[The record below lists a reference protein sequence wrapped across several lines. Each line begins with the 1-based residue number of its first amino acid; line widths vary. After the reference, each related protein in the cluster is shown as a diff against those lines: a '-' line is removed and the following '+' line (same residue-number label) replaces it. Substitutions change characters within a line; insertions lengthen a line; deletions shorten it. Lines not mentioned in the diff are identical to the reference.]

1 MANLHRCR
9 GRGWR
14 AAGLRLL
21 TIPEYKTRAYRPL
34 PPGVAGALAKT
45 GAVQVTMDLQGR
57 TQLTSTSYVGVVR
70 AGDVELRITPKVPI
84 RRLLWLVGYASDPK
98 GWRDEQQVDLQD
110 VDELVA
116 AMAVSF
122 VAASARALTRGLLRG
137 YRITEEASVTLRGRL
152 RESDQVRRRLT
163 VALPLE
169 VRYDD
174 YTADIPE
181 NQLLLSAALRLRHLP
196 DLPAHTR
203 GALHRLVAL
212 MGEVTPLI
220 PGQQLPEIRFDQ
232 LNRHYRPAI
241 LLARLIL
248 SGRSLEQPPGE
259 TTAAGFLFDLNVV
272 FEQWLRVALR
282 EALLPYGGYLRAPWP
297 GHLDVGKSI
306 FLRPDMVWERGCRP
320 AGVVDA
326 KYKSL
331 HSEGVA
337 SNPDLYQMLA
347 YCTVL
352 GLRAGHLVYAAGEQ
366 TPGRWVVINTKITIS
381 TWALHLDKPVTEL
394 LGEVAELAHTLS
406 AQAAE
411 AVGLPRVHGDERLPA
426 ALVHAAAGPR

>member
-1 MANLHRCR
+1 MR
-9 GRGWR
+9 
-14 AAGLRLL
+14 RLTL
-21 TIPEYKTRAYRPL
+21 PEYSTRAYTKL
-34 PPGVAGALAKT
+34 PPESALALAKT
-45 GAVQVTMDLQGR
+45 GAVEVAMDLQGR
-57 TQLTSTSYVGVVR
+57 TRLTSTSYVGVVR
-70 AGDVELRITPKVPI
+70 AGEVELRITPKLPI
-84 RRLLWLVGYASDPK
+84 HRLLWLIGYASDPK
-98 GWRDEQQVDLQD
+98 GWRDEQQVDLRETD
-110 VDELVA
+110 DLVA

-122 VAASARALTRGLLRG
+122 VAASTRALAHGLLRG
-137 YRITEEASVTLRGRL
+137 YRVMEEASVTLRGRL
-152 RESDQVRRRLT
+152 READQVRRRLT

-174 YTADIPE
+174 YTVDIPE

-196 DLPAHTR
+196 DLPANTR
-203 GALHRLVAL
+203 GALHRLTAL
-212 MGEVTPLI
+212 MGEVTPMV
-220 PGQQLPEIRFDQ
+220 PGQQLPEVRFDQ

-248 SGRSLEQPPGE
+248 SGRSLDQPPGE
-259 TTAAGFLFDLNVV
+259 TTAAGFLFDLNTV

-297 GHLDVGKSI
+297 GHLDVAKSI
-306 FLRPDMVWERGCRP
+306 FLRPDMVWERGGRP

-352 GLRAGHLVYAAGEQ
+352 GLSAGHLVYAAGEQ
-366 TPGRWVVINTKITIS
+366 TPGRCVVINTRIAIS
-381 TWALHLDKPVTEL
+381 TWAMHLDKPVTEL
-394 LGEVAELAHTLS
+394 MGEVNQLATTLS
-406 AQAAE
+406 LLSEQAMWTA
-411 AVGLPRVHGDERLPA
+411 GGPGDHG
-426 ALVHAAAGPR
+426 

>member
-1 MANLHRCR
+1 MATIRPCR
-9 GRGWR
+9 AGGRR
-14 AAGLRLL
+14 AADLRLL
-21 TIPEYKTRAYRPL
+21 TIPEYTTKAYRPL
-34 PPGVAGALAKT
+34 PPAVAGALAKT

-70 AGDVELRITPKVPI
+70 AGDVELRVTPKLPI

-98 GWRDEQQVDLQD
+98 GWRDEQQVDLQEI
-110 VDELVA
+110 DELVA
-116 AMAVSF
+116 AMAVTF
-122 VAASARALTRGLLRG
+122 VAASSRALARGLLHG
-137 YRITEEASVTLRGRL
+137 YRVTEEASITLRGRL
-152 RESDQVRRRLT
+152 READQVRRRLT

-174 YTADIPE
+174 YTVDIPE

-196 DLPAHTR
+196 DLPTNTR
-203 GALHRLVAL
+203 AALHRLVAV

-220 PGQQLPEIRFDQ
+220 PGQQLPETRFDQ

-248 SGRSLEQPPGE
+248 SGKSLEQPPGA
-259 TTAAGFLFDLNVV
+259 TTAAGFLFDLNTV
-272 FEQWLRVALR
+272 FEQWLTTALR
-282 EALLPYGGYLRAPWP
+282 EALLPFGGRLRGQWP
-297 GHLDVGKSI
+297 GHLDMGKSI
-306 FLRPDMVWERGCRP
+306 SLRPDMVWERGGRP

-331 HSEGVA
+331 HTEGVG

-352 GLRAGHLVYAAGEQ
+352 GLSAGHLVYAAGEQ
-366 TPGRWVVINTKITIS
+366 TPGRCVVMNTKITIS
-381 TWALHLDKPVTEL
+381 TWALHLDKLVPEL
-394 LGEVAELAHTLS
+394 LGEVAQLARRLS
-406 AQAAE
+406 DVALPTWTGDD
-411 AVGLPRVHGDERLPA
+411 VGTPEV
-426 ALVHAAAGPR
+426 GPV